1 MCYKIYSIFISEMYD
16 NNGTNDKRREMEVF
30 HVRSYI
36 IYYDIISFEG
46 KIWLQ
51 SNNFNIMVN
60 SKQSNIA
67 NKIEYL
73 KYSKIKIGTKNA

>member
-1 MCYKIYSIFISEMYD
+1 
-16 NNGTNDKRREMEVF
+16 MEVF

-36 IYYDIISFEG
+36 IYCDIISLEG

-60 SKQSNIA
+60 SKQSNIS